1 MTVEELQVIVSAN
14 KTDFDKKI
22 KSVNSQLAQIKP
34 TAAAAAD
41 SALSSFR
48 GLASGIAA
56 LAIGDVIRRSLS
68 FAGDLEQNIGGAKTV
83 YADYAHYIEQTAKAA
98 YDNLGLSESKYL
110 ATANKMGALFKGSGF
125 SIAESADKTTKVMQ
139 RAADVASVMGISTDS
154 AMESI
159 TGMAKGNFTMMDN
172 LGVAINE
179 TNLQIYAQEK
189 GLGKLETTQQKVN
202 AAVDMFLE
210 KTAYADGNFTRE
222 LSTYSGSLASFK
234 AQLENLAAEAGTALL
249 PLAQSIIPI
258 LRDGLQLLQPPIAAI
273 AKGVDVLAMGVS
285 SLHSMIL
292 SASPAQQNLLK
303 IALGMA
309 VAIPAVTVATQALTM
324 AKAAYNGLLAVL
336 IPKQLTFAAA
346 LKATMGWIA
355 LIASALSLLSMIRGQ
370 DSGNSEKQQ
379 ADDLGK
385 VAVNASDAAASYDD
399 LTQSVTNTG
408 KAVTKSLAGFDELN
422 RIGGASSTLGSAIVS
437 SDDVANAQQF
447 SAAISEI
454 EDTAI
459 SVGVET
465 GSVYDDIS
473 DLWGWLTTDAYQM
486 LSDAWDT
493 VISIGADAVTLLFGN
508 EQEKYNAL
516 VSLNS
521 KVKNLFGDD
530 FVNFWSSVG
539 SDLYD
544 ITNGSI
550 SEQQRALQHLNN
562 SFKSFFGEIGADW
575 SDFWTDIG
583 AGIHRIANGDVASGL
598 RIINDKFKGL
608 FGDLGADWSDFWTG
622 IGSGIYAFCNGD
634 LEKGLQL
641 INDKF
646 KGLFGEL
653 GKGWSDFW
661 TGVGGGI
668 SDIVNAGAK
677 HDADNYEKYGNA
689 AHSAT
694 LASNHYMRNGYSPDD
709 AWEKALADN
718 GLNGEEGKLIASQFT
733 DYDPEEAYKTL
744 LRTGQIR
751 FKRYASGGFP
761 DYGDIFIANEK
772 GPELVGTIG
781 GRSAVANNNQITSA
795 IYAAVKSA
803 MDASNNTSQPG
814 GDIHVTVEIDGEA
827 VGEAVA
833 QYNSIRMRRFNGK
846 EG

>member
-125 SIAESADKTTKVMQ
+125 SVAESADKTTKVMQ

-210 KTAYADGNFTRE
+210 KTAYADGNFTKE

-336 IPKQLTFAAA
+336 IPKQLTFAVA

-355 LIASALSLLSMIRGQ
+355 LIASALSLLSMIRGGR
-370 DSGNSEKQQ
+370 DDSEKQQ

-385 VAVNASDAAASYDD
+385 VAVNAGDAAASYDD

-408 KAVTKSLAGFDELN
+408 KAVTKSLAGFDEIN

-447 SAAISEI
+447 SAAISGI

-465 GSVYDDIS
+465 DNVYDSIT

-486 LSDAWDT
+486 LSDAWNT

-516 VSLNS
+516 VSLNG

-530 FVNFWSSVG
+530 FVNFWG
-539 SDLYD
+539 GIGADLYD
-544 ITNGSI
+544 ITNGSVA
-550 SEQQRALQHLNN
+550 EQQRALQHLNN
-562 SFKSFFGEIGADW
+562 SFESIFGEIGADW
-575 SDFWTDIG
+575 SDFWGDIG
-583 AGIHRIANGDVASGL
+583 N
-598 RIINDKFKGL
+598 
-608 FGDLGADWSDFWTG
+608 
-622 IGSGIYAFCNGD
+622 GIYAFSNGE
-634 LEKGLQL
+634 LEKGLQI

-653 GKGWSDFW
+653 GEGWSDFW
-661 TGVGGGI
+661 GKVGGGI

-677 HDADNYEKYGNA
+677 HDADNYKKYGNA

-694 LASNHYMRNGYSPDD
+694 LASNQYMRNGYSPDE

-781 GRSAVANNNQITSA
+781 GRSAVVNNNQITSA

-814 GDIHVTVEIDGEA
+814 GDIHVTVEIDGDA

-833 QYNSIRMRRFNGK
+833 QYNNIRMRRFNGK